1 MITIYHNPRCSKSRD
16 ALALLQQHIQQHND
30 LALNVVEYLKTP
42 PTEAE
47 LTAILAKLKIP
58 ARSLLRT
65 GETDY
70 TSLQLNQPEL
80 TEQQLIKAMSQH
92 PKLIERPIVVIGDR
106 AAIGR
111 PLSNVSAIL

>member
-16 ALALLQQHIQQHND
+16 ALALLQQHTSEP
-30 LALNVVEYLKTP
+30 LNVIEYLKTP
-42 PTEAE
+42 PSEAE
-47 LTAILAKLKIP
+47 LSAILAKLNIP

-65 GETDY
+65 GESDY
-70 TSLQLNQPEL
+70 TSLQLDNPEL
-80 TEQQLIKAMSQH
+80 TEQQLIKAMTEH

>member
-16 ALALLQQHIQQHND
+16 ALALLQQHIQQHSD
-30 LALNVVEYLKTP
+30 QPLNIVEYMKNP

-47 LTAILAKLKIP
+47 LTAILARLNIP

-65 GETDY
+65 GEAEY
-70 TSLQLNQPEL
+70 TSLQLSEPDL
-80 TEQQLIKAMSQH
+80 TEQQLIRAMSQH